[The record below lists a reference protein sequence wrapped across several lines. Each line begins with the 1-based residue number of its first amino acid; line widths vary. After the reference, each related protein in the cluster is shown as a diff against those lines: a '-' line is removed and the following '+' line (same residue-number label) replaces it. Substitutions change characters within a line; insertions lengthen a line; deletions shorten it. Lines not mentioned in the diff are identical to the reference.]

1 MGQPKSYGRKVVKEM
16 NRLGIMVDISH
27 VTDEVINQVL
37 DMTDVPV
44 VQHILH
50 ADISKGWKEIW
61 ETMKSEDL
69 KTMVV

>member
-1 MGQPKSYGRKVVKEM
+1 
-16 NRLGIMVDISH
+16 MVDISH

-44 VQHILH
+44 VAHILH
-50 ADISKGWKEIW
+50 ADILLKAGKEIW

-69 KTMVV
+69 KIMSGSKSTLDLDLYR